1 MRTSRHG
8 YEIALGIRFTASF
21 FNSSRAR
28 VSKTAGSRTGQS
40 PCRTP
45 TTGDRGLHGSSVSGG
60 RLLSGSPPFVR
71 GDYGRNG
78 GDRKKNKG
86 NPKAQAVEPQPSLD
100 FVVDLLGAY
109 DEISQ
114 SNEP

>member
-8 YEIALGIRFTASF
+8 YKIALGIRFTASF

-28 VSKTAGSRTGQS
+28 FRRLPEAGRVKS

-45 TTGDRGLHGSSVSGG
+45 TNGARASHGSSPSMG
-60 RLLSGSPPFVR
+60 RPLSGPPPFVR
-71 GDYGRNG
+71 GDYRCNG

-100 FVVDLLGAY
+100 FVMDLLGAY

-114 SNEP
+114 PNEP